1 MKKLLIVLVLALAVS
16 LTYGQTDTVYSPVTK
31 LVLVGAGGHNLG
43 GDSKATSYVTL
54 NALAA
59 VVDTAFSHNITA
71 ALTDTT
77 PTAAEIAAA
86 VGVTVL
92 AAKGRHYA
100 IQDSDGTGLMYIV
113 WSDGTTWFFEALTAA
128 S

>member
-1 MKKLLIVLVLALAVS
+1 MKKLFITLVLALTV
-16 LTYGQTDTVYSPVTK
+16 LVVYGQTDTVYAPVTK
-31 LVLVGAGGHNLG
+31 LVEVGAGGHSLG
-43 GDSKATSYVTL
+43 GDSKATSYVTV

-59 VVDTAFSHNITA
+59 IVDTLYSHQITA

-86 VGVTVL
+86 TGLTVA
-92 AAKGRHYA
+92 AAKGRHFA
-100 IQDSDGTGLMYIV
+100 IQDSDGTLLMYIV